1 MWTKNVYDDPMC
13 SNVSYIRSKLSK
25 TNSEHLK
32 KITMEFPLKRRF
44 NSSVSSP
51 LHLLNIMLMWSLII
65 VALMCPSVLCQS
77 EEAALNNSPDNS
89 DTAEL
94 LSPDNPCK
102 ANPCGNGVCLQ
113 EQEE

>member
-1 MWTKNVYDDPMC
+1 MWTKNVYNDPLC

-25 TNSEHLK
+25 TNSEHHK
-32 KITMEFPLKRRF
+32 KITMEVPLNRKF
-44 NSSVSSP
+44 NGSGSAP
-51 LHLLNIMLMWSLII
+51 LHLLNIMLLWSLII
-65 VALMCPSVLCQS
+65 VTLVCPSVLCQS
-77 EEAALNNSPDNS
+77 EEAALN
-89 DTAEL
+89 TAEL